1 MQTGRFCRYT
11 HPGVSK
17 YTHSIICKCANIC
30 KGVVNPGLFKG
41 ENKRIYKC
49 AGVTICKSER

>member
-1 MQTGRFCRYT
+1 
-11 HPGVSK
+11 
-17 YTHSIICKCANIC
+17 
-30 KGVVNPGLFKG
+30 VVNPGLFKG